1 MIVEWLADLW
11 KMIVHSVSMMTFID
25 FIDIFCVA
33 VLLYYVY
40 RFIRQRRAAKLSLG
54 LLLLVGFLI
63 ISNVFDMKVMSFLLQ
78 NVFQVG
84 LIALVIV
91 FQPELRAALE
101 KVGGGSIK
109 GIRSITEQKNA
120 ADVEVMIENVASA
133 LSDLSASKTGALVV
147 FERTT
152 KLGDLVL
159 TGTVIDS
166 FPAPYLI
173 KNIFYNK
180 APLHDGALIIREGRL
195 YAAGCLLPLSTNPDI
210 IKDLGTRHRAA
221 IGMSENSDAVV
232 AVVSEETG
240 TISVAVEG
248 KLKTGFD
255 REKLARELE
264 GYLITQALPRRK
276 KKCFDLKKNGGDA
289 DNGEG

>member
-11 KMIVHSVSMMTFID
+11 KRIVHSVSMMTFID

-63 ISNVFDMKVMSFLLQ
+63 ISNVFDMKVMSFLLR

-109 GIRSITEQKNA
+109 GIRSIT
-120 ADVEVMIENVASA
+120 
-133 LSDLSASKTGALVV
+133 
-147 FERTT
+147 
-152 KLGDLVL
+152 
-159 TGTVIDS
+159 
-166 FPAPYLI
+166 
-173 KNIFYNK
+173 
-180 APLHDGALIIREGRL
+180 
-195 YAAGCLLPLSTNPDI
+195 
-210 IKDLGTRHRAA
+210 
-221 IGMSENSDAVV
+221 
-232 AVVSEETG
+232 
-240 TISVAVEG
+240 
-248 KLKTGFD
+248 
-255 REKLARELE
+255 
-264 GYLITQALPRRK
+264 
-276 KKCFDLKKNGGDA
+276 
-289 DNGEG
+289 

>member
-11 KMIVHSVSMMTFID
+11 KSIVHSVSMMTFID

-133 LSDLSASKTGALVV
+133 LSDLSESKTGALVV

-195 YAAGCLLPLSTNPDI
+195 YAAGCLLPLSINPDI

-276 KKCFDLKKNGGDA
+276 KKRFDLKKNGGDA

>member
-1 MIVEWLADLW
+1 M
-11 KMIVHSVSMMTFID
+11 
-25 FIDIFCVA
+25 
-33 VLLYYVY
+33 
-40 RFIRQRRAAKLSLG
+40 
-54 LLLLVGFLI
+54 
-63 ISNVFDMKVMSFLLQ
+63 
-78 NVFQVG
+78 
-84 LIALVIV
+84 
-91 FQPELRAALE
+91 
-101 KVGGGSIK
+101 
-109 GIRSITEQKNA
+109 
-120 ADVEVMIENVASA
+120 
-133 LSDLSASKTGALVV
+133 
-147 FERTT
+147 
-152 KLGDLVL
+152 
-159 TGTVIDS
+159 IDS

-276 KKCFDLKKNGGDA
+276 KKRFDLKKNGGDA

>member
-11 KMIVHSVSMMTFID
+11 KSIVHSVSMMTFID

-133 LSDLSASKTGALVV
+133 LSDLSESKTGALVV

-180 APLHDGALIIREGRL
+180 APLHDGALILNGTKIQ
-195 YAAGCLLPLSTNPDI
+195 AAGCFLPLAQEVNLS
-210 IKDLGTRHRAA
+210 KDLGSRHRAGIGLTETVNVTA
-221 IGMSENSDAVV
+221 II
-232 AVVSEETG
+232 VSEETG
-240 TISVAVEG
+240 IISIAQGG
-248 KLKTGFD
+248 KIKRYADSEMLRQTLKEYYWQEF
-255 REKLARELE
+255 
-264 GYLITQALPRRK
+264 LPHK
-276 KKCFDLKKNGGDA
+276 
-289 DNGEG
+289 

>member
-11 KMIVHSVSMMTFID
+11 KRIVHSVSMMTFID

-109 GIRSITEQKNA
+109 GIRSITEQKN

-276 KKCFDLKKNGGDA
+276 KKRFDLKKNGGDA